1 MHSFK
6 TLPNRIY
13 TVHMVSLFGEPAF
26 PERLKKKKKKTTL
39 KLKCMMLKLL
49 INKKIHFV

>member
-26 PERLKKKKKKTTL
+26 PERLKK
-39 KLKCMMLKLL
+39 
-49 INKKIHFV
+49 NHFEIEVYDAQVTDQ